1 MVDGPAHFPQM
12 EVPTENP
19 LTAEGVALG
28 RYLFHDFRLS
38 INDGRSC
45 GICHE
50 PAKGFTDGFV
60 RAVGT
65 TGETHTRNSLSLI
78 NVGHRAR
85 LTWRDPEQRKLE
97 DQWHVPMFGTEPVEM
112 GMDADSL
119 VERVMAIDRYPP
131 MFAAAFPET
140 GGEVSV
146 DNIGRALASF
156 QRTIVGGDS
165 PYDRYLLGDDS
176 ALSAQAL
183 RGMGLFDG
191 LSCSRCH
198 GGIFFDQPTDASGEV
213 MADFGY
219 ENTGLYNTDGAGAY
233 PEVEQGLFSH
243 TGTPSDMGRYR
254 IPSLRG
260 VVQSGPW
267 SHDGTVLSLTDVLD
281 NYARGGRLV
290 TAGDSQ
296 GDGAE
301 SPLKSEQMTGFDL
314 SEEDRDDIIAFLGS
328 LTDQGLLE
336 REDLA
341 TPYCLMVDGVA
352 TNEPCEAWEPMG
364 SPASTSAER

>member
-1 MVDGPAHFPQM
+1 MDGPAHFPEM
-12 EVPTENP
+12 EVPAENP
-19 LTAEGVALG
+19 LTAEGVELG

-38 INDGRSC
+38 INDERSC

-60 RAVGT
+60 RAIGT
-65 TGETHTRNSLSLI
+65 TGEVHTRNSLSLI

-97 DQWHVPMFGTEPVEM
+97 DQWHVPMFGTVPVEM
-112 GMDADSL
+112 GMTADAL
-119 VERVMAIDRYPP
+119 VERVLAIDRYPP
-131 MFAAAFPET
+131 MFAAAFPED

-176 ALSAQAL
+176 ALSAQAI
-183 RGMGLFDG
+183 RGLDLFETLG
-191 LSCSRCH
+191 CPSCH
-198 GGIFFDQPTDASGEV
+198 GGIFFDQPTDASGRVTAE
-213 MADFGY
+213 FGY
-219 ENTGLYNTDGAGAY
+219 ENTGLYNTDGEGAY
-233 PEVEQGLFSH
+233 PEAEQGLFAL
-243 TGTPSDMGRYR
+243 TGISTDMGRYR

-260 VVQSGPW
+260 VAQSGPW
-267 SHDGTVLSLTDVLD
+267 SHDGTVLSLADVLD

-290 TAGDSQ
+290 MAGDSP

-301 SPLKSEQMTGFDL
+301 SPLKSERLTGFEI
-314 SEEDRDDIIAFLGS
+314 SNEERDDIIIFLEA
-328 LTDQGLLE
+328 LTDSGLLE
-336 REDLA
+336 RDDLA

-352 TNEPCEAWEPMG
+352 INEPCEAWEPLG
-364 SPASTSAER
+364 SSDSSAER